1 MLLVVIFFFSIK
13 LSLIISEKKA
23 RLCISHRSCKG
34 LGFKEQ
40 LLAINFLHLIAT
52 KNNLCET
59 SCEND
64 SSSTNGLIFWSPNCF
79 VYSNKF
85 RVTLHI
91 TPLHHDVMYFVY
103 QYHVCIHIKLYTHAH
118 TAQFILR
125 IRQMRYYQPCLFKTH
140 KSHLQKSWDWLKT
153 TRC

>member
-1 MLLVVIFFFSIK
+1 MLLVVNFFFNKVEPDYIW
-13 LSLIISEKKA
+13 KKKKKD

-34 LGFKEQ
+34 FGFRGE

-52 KNNLCET
+52 ENNLCET
-59 SCEND
+59 SCESH
-64 SSSTNGLIFWSPNCF
+64 SSRTNGLILHSPSCF

-91 TPLHHDVMYFVY
+91 TPLHHYVLRFVY
-103 QYHVCIHIKLYTHAH
+103 WYYVCIHMKLYTHAH

-125 IRQMRYYQPCLFKTH
+125 IREMRYYQLCLFKNH
-140 KSHLQKSWDWLKT
+140 ESHPQKSWD
-153 TRC
+153 